1 MSRLS
6 ADARWKRLLEV
17 VRASA
22 RPGQPAPLFA
32 AVESALGAVAG
43 HKLFTLMVLHH
54 DRGEAERI
62 HTSHPEDYPVS
73 GRKPMTDTPWS
84 RQVLGERRHFLGRT
98 REDVRRAFPDHELIE
113 RLGCRSA
120 INVLAVH
127 DGVVVGSANLLH
139 EEGHYTEDDIQDC
152 LPFVQLLIPAFR
164 SFAGEK

>member
-6 ADARWKRLLEV
+6 ADARWELLQEI
-17 VRASA
+17 VRESA

-54 DRGEAERI
+54 DQGEAERI
-62 HTSHPEDYPVS
+62 HTNQPEAYPVS

-84 RQVLGERRHFLGRT
+84 RQVIQGGRHYLGRT
-98 REDVRRAFPDHELIE
+98 REEVRWAFPDHALIE

-127 DGVVVGSANLLH
+127 DGAVLGSANLLH
-139 EEGHYTEDDIQDC
+139 EERHYTEDDIQDC
-152 LPFVQLLIPAFR
+152 LPFVQLLVPAFR
-164 SFAGEK
+164 SFTADR